1 MRDPYLVAK
10 LKQKYKDEQVLVVRE
25 KDTAMIPNGFSS
37 VISKPALDL
46 FQTAQYFVYRY
57 DAEYNNVFVQLIPYI
72 VIKNVQG
79 NMLWITERIA
89 GEERLQGKL
98 SIGCGGHINIQDM
111 SSNTIMTAAKR
122 ELNEE
127 LDIKLEDSLKVF
139 GTVRD
144 INSNTK
150 EHLGLVYL
158 ATAAEVQV
166 REKDT
171 LRGEWMNIKA
181 LVSNYSKFESWGRLI
196 IDHLF
201 VNYKKTRKLF

>member
-1 MRDPYLVAK
+1 VRDPYLISK
-10 LKQKYKDEQVLVVRE
+10 LKKKYKDEQVLVIRE
-25 KDTAMIPNGFSS
+25 TETVMVPDGFSS
-37 VISKPALDL
+37 VISK
-46 FQTAQYFVYRY
+46 QTLNMIYAAQLFVYRY
-57 DAEYNNVFVQLIPYI
+57 DAEYNNALVQLIPYV
-72 VIKNVQG
+72 VIKNTQD
-79 NMLWITERIA
+79 NMFWITERIA

-98 SIGCGGHINIQDM
+98 SIGCGGHVNVQDI

-150 EHLGLVYL
+150 EHLGFVYL

-166 REKDT
+166 KEKDT
-171 LRGEWMNIKA
+171 LRGQWMDINA
-181 LVSNYSKFESWGRLI
+181 LVNNYSKFESWGRMI

-201 VNYKKTRKLF
+201 VNYKKRHELF

>member
-1 MRDPYLVAK
+1 MRDPYLVAR
-10 LKQKYKDEQVLVVRE
+10 LKHKYGDEQVLVV
-25 KDTAMIPNGFSS
+25 KTSAAVSVSDSFSP
-37 VISKPALDL
+37 VISEQTLQMFSTATL
-46 FQTAQYFVYRY
+46 FIYRY
-57 DAEYNNVFVQLIPYI
+57 DAEYNTVFTQLIPYV
-72 VIKNVQG
+72 VIKNTES

-98 SIGCGGHINIQDM
+98 SIGCGGHVNVQDI
-111 SSNTIMTAAKR
+111 SKNTMLTAAMR

-127 LDIKLEDSLKVF
+127 LSINLSGPLKVF

-144 INSNTK
+144 FWSDTR

-166 REKDT
+166 KEKDT
-171 LRGEWMNIKA
+171 LRGQWMDIKA
-181 LVSNYSKFESWGRLI
+181 LVNNYSKFESWGRMI

-201 VNYKKTRKLF
+201 VNYKKRHELF